1 MTKYGIKIYLLVI
14 CFSLSYFTSKGNDT
28 SLATQLLER
37 IKLLQTSSTGV
48 FPKGVFPSYRTYA
61 LNKDRQKADIN
72 IFFTGLISF
81 TLQNLQKSFTPYQQ
95 KIATEIIT
103 AANASAIKF
112 KNRKGRGT
120 YNFWPTDT
128 PQIFPNSG
136 WMNWF
141 DKQQALPDDLDDTVI
156 LLMALNVQDSTAKN
170 VHHIMQGF
178 TNSGNKQVNN
188 TFKNYRSIAAYS
200 TWFGNKMPVD
210 FDISVLSNVLYF
222 VQRYNLEWTN
232 ADSSSL
238 QLICKTIEEKKHLT
252 DAAYIS
258 PHYHS
263 SSIIMYHL
271 SRLMQLKPI
280 SSLEKYRYSLIK
292 DAMQLL
298 ASSDNFMDQVLL
310 QTSLMRWGIRP
321 PSITINSDQPLQI
334 IIEDES
340 FSFFIAN
347 MASMLPNQLK
357 KAVGSMGAGKFNYY
371 CPAYNNLLLL
381 ENIVL
386 QQQQVSLHE

>member
-1 MTKYGIKIYLLVI
+1 MTKYGIKIFLLVI
-14 CFSLSYFTSKGNDT
+14 SFSVSYLISKGNDT
-28 SLATQLLER
+28 LLSTQLLER
-37 IKLLQTSSTGV
+37 IKFLQPTSAGV

-95 KIATEIIT
+95 KLASEIID
-103 AANASAIKF
+103 AANASAVKF
-112 KNRKGRGT
+112 KNKKGRDT

-128 PQIFPNSG
+128 PQIFPHSG

-141 DKQQALPDDLDDTVI
+141 NKQQALPDDLDDTVI
-156 LLMALNVQDSTAKN
+156 LLMALNVQDSTSKN
-170 VHHIMQGF
+170 VHSIMQGF

-210 FDISVLSNVLYF
+210 FDVSVLSNVLYF
-222 VQRYNLEWTN
+222 VQRYNLKWTN

-238 QLICKTIEEKKHLT
+238 ILICKTIEEKKYLS

-280 SSLEKYRYSLIK
+280 PQLEKYKYILIN
-292 DAMQLL
+292 DAQQLL
-298 ASSDNFMDQVLL
+298 ASSDNFMDKLL
-310 QTSLMRWGIRP
+310 IQTSLMRWGILP
-321 PSITINSDQPLQI
+321 ASININTDQSLQS

-347 MASMLPNQLK
+347 IASMLPNQFK
-357 KAVGSMGAGKFNYY
+357 KAVGYLGAGKFYYY
-371 CPAYNNLLLL
+371 CAAYNNLLLL

-386 QQQQVSLHE
+386 QQQQVYLQ